1 MRLDG
6 DHLDLDEARRR
17 GATDLQLRVVELW
30 NDDASWRAIAHTL
43 GISAKSARR
52 AWGAV
57 NRKLRGGPDKTD
69 PDKGR
74 ENRFLGNEEL
84 LRGIPMTG
92 FGGAIAGSRPGDSA
106 WRAERDLRPTD
117 PSWRAIIDRP
127 NAQTY
132 NDQQKR
138 RA

>member
-6 DHLDLDEARRR
+6 DHLDLNEARRR

-30 NDDASWRAIAHTL
+30 NDDTSWRAIAHTL

-57 NRKLRGGPDKTD
+57 NRKLRGGIEKKKDKDESMTI
-69 PDKGR
+69 
-74 ENRFLGNEEL
+74 GNEKHCRGL
-84 LRGIPMTG
+84 PLMARGIN
-92 FGGAIAGSRPGDSA
+92 GAISGSRPGDSA
-106 WRAERDLRPTD
+106 WRAERDLRPSD